1 MKRGA
6 LVLRPEPGAGRTVAA
21 LAARGVAALACPL
34 FEVRACAWEM
44 PDLSR
49 FDAVVLTSANAV
61 RHGGDGLATLR
72 GMPVYAVGGAT
83 AAAATAAGLSVV
95 DVGDDDAIALVNR
108 LAAAG
113 VGRVLHLAGRD
124 HRTVSHPAANI
135 EHCII
140 YEAVETH
147 VPQHF
152 RQLLAE
158 NPVILLHS
166 PRAAAR
172 LADLVPKGRDALS
185 LIAISDNCAAAAGTG
200 WQDVAIAAK
209 KRDDAM
215 IDLADSLCGANS
227 G

>member
-1 MKRGA
+1 
-6 LVLRPEPGAGRTVAA
+6 
-21 LAARGVAALACPL
+21 L
-34 FEVRACAWEM
+34 FEVRACAWDV
-44 PDLSR
+44 PDLSH
-49 FDAVVLTSANAV
+49 FDAVMLTSANAV
-61 RHGGDGLATLR
+61 RHGGDGLAALR
-72 GMPVYAVGGAT
+72 GLPVYAVGEAT
-83 AAAATAAGLSVV
+83 AATATAAGLSVV
-95 DVGDDDAIALVNR
+95 DIGDDDANALVTR

-113 VGRVLHLAGRD
+113 VGRALHLAGRD
-124 HRTVSHPAANI
+124 HRTVSHPAIDI
-135 EHCII
+135 EHRII

-152 RQLLAE
+152 RQLLSE

-172 LADLVPKGRDALS
+172 LASLVPKGRDTLS

-200 WQDVAIAAK
+200 WQDVAIAVK

-215 IDLADSLCGANS
+215 IDLAVSLCGANS

>member
-6 LVLRPEPGAGRTVAA
+6 LVLRPEPGAARTVAA
-21 LAARGVAALACPL
+21 LAARGVAAVSCPL

-44 PDLSR
+44 PNLSR
-49 FDAVVLTSANAV
+49 FDAVMLTSANAV
-61 RHGGDGLATLR
+61 RHGGADLAALR
-72 GMPVYAVGGAT
+72 GMSVYAVGEAT

-95 DVGDDDAIALVNR
+95 SIGEDDATTLVTR

-124 HRTVSHPAANI
+124 HRTVSHPAVNI

-152 RQLLAE
+152 RELLAE
-158 NPVILLHS
+158 NPVLLLHS

-172 LADLVPKGRDALS
+172 LSDLVPDGRDTLS

-215 IDLADSLCGANS
+215 IDLAVSLCGANS